1 MSRSEMIPTKA
12 PARAPLFLTA
22 ADTIRVNIA
31 SGRLDRGQVLLE
43 GPLAERLKISRS
55 SVKRALGLL
64 EEEGAIRRFNGRG
77 YVVGPPDDDTAPIR
91 SDLKSI
97 HLVVDEAHDETLNRP
112 NWKRIHDQVEADVSA
127 CLVFGQFRIVE
138 SDLAAHFEVSRTVI
152 RDVLG
157 RLQERGLVTKSST
170 SRWLVAPLTAQS
182 IKNKF
187 ELRIILEVA
196 ALRSAAP
203 FIDRIALERICRS
216 MVEAEAEA
224 KGRLVQPDTWFSLV
238 NEFVDLAI
246 LSTPNEDLRQLISA
260 NMKTLQAS
268 QNALFGLGLFGDAL
282 AIREIRMIGEL
293 IIVGST
299 ASAAEM
305 LESHLSKSRDR
316 TIAQLKLVA
325 VLPQPGHIAPY
336 LIPA

>member
-1 MSRSEMIPTKA
+1 MIPPKA
-12 PARAPLFLTA
+12 PGRAPLFLTA
-22 ADTIRVNIA
+22 ADTIRVNIET
-31 SGRLDRGQVLLE
+31 GRLDRGQVLLE

-64 EEEGAIRRFNGRG
+64 EEEGAIRRFDGRG

-138 SDLAAHFEVSRTVI
+138 SDLAAHFDVSRTVI

-216 MVEAEAEA
+216 MAAAEAE
-224 KGRLVQPDTWFSLV
+224 GRLVRPDTWFRLV

>member
-1 MSRSEMIPTKA
+1 MSRSEMIPPKA
-12 PARAPLFLTA
+12 PGRAPLFLTA
-22 ADTIRVNIA
+22 ADTIRVNIET
-31 SGRLDRGQVLLE
+31 GRLDRGQVLLE

-64 EEEGAIRRFNGRG
+64 EEEGAIRRFDGRG

-138 SDLAAHFEVSRTVI
+138 SDLAAHFGVSRTVI

-170 SRWLVAPLTAQS
+170 SRWIVAPLTAQS

-216 MVEAEAEA
+216 MAAAEAE
-224 KGRLVQPDTWFSLV
+224 GRLVRPDTWFRLV

-336 LIPA
+336 LIPV

>member
-1 MSRSEMIPTKA
+1 MSRSEMIPPKA
-12 PARAPLFLTA
+12 PGRAPLFLTA
-22 ADTIRVNIA
+22 ADTIRVNIET
-31 SGRLDRGQVLLE
+31 GRLDRGQVLLE

-64 EEEGAIRRFNGRG
+64 EEEGAIRRFDGRG

-138 SDLAAHFEVSRTVI
+138 SDLAAHFDVSRTVI

-170 SRWLVAPLTAQS
+170 SRWIVAPLTAQS

-216 MVEAEAEA
+216 MAAAEAE
-224 KGRLVQPDTWFSLV
+224 GRLVRPETWFRLV

-336 LIPA
+336 LIPV

>member
-1 MSRSEMIPTKA
+1 MSRSEMIPPKA
-12 PARAPLFLTA
+12 PGRAPLFLTA
-22 ADTIRVNIA
+22 ADTIRVNIET
-31 SGRLDRGQVLLE
+31 GRLDRGQVLLE

-64 EEEGAIRRFNGRG
+64 EEEGAIRRFDGRG

-138 SDLAAHFEVSRTVI
+138 SDLAAHFDVSRTVI

-170 SRWLVAPLTAQS
+170 SRWIVAPLTAQS

-216 MVEAEAEA
+216 MAAAEAE
-224 KGRLVQPDTWFSLV
+224 GRLVRPDTWFRLV

>member
-1 MSRSEMIPTKA
+1 MIPPKA
-12 PARAPLFLTA
+12 PGRAPLFLTA
-22 ADTIRVNIA
+22 ADTIRVNIET
-31 SGRLDRGQVLLE
+31 GRLDRGQVLLE

-64 EEEGAIRRFNGRG
+64 EEEGAIRRFDGRG

-138 SDLAAHFEVSRTVI
+138 SDLAAHFDVSRTVI

-216 MVEAEAEA
+216 MAAAEAE
-224 KGRLVQPDTWFSLV
+224 GRLVRPDTWFRLV

-336 LIPA
+336 LIPI

>member
-1 MSRSEMIPTKA
+1 MSRSEMIPPKA
-12 PARAPLFLTA
+12 PGRAPLFLTA
-22 ADTIRVNIA
+22 ADTIRVNIET
-31 SGRLDRGQVLLE
+31 GRLDRGQVLLE

-64 EEEGAIRRFNGRG
+64 EEEGAIRRFDGRG

-138 SDLAAHFEVSRTVI
+138 SDLAAHFDVSRTVI

-216 MVEAEAEA
+216 MAAAEAE
-224 KGRLVQPDTWFSLV
+224 GRLVRPDTWFRLV

>member
-1 MSRSEMIPTKA
+1 MSRSEMIPPKA
-12 PARAPLFLTA
+12 PSRAPLFLTA
-22 ADTIRVNIA
+22 ADTIRVNIET
-31 SGRLDRGQVLLE
+31 GRLDRGQVLLE

-64 EEEGAIRRFNGRG
+64 EEEGAIRRFDGRG

-138 SDLAAHFEVSRTVI
+138 SDLATHFGVSRTVI

-170 SRWLVAPLTAQS
+170 SRWIVAPLTAQS

-216 MVEAEAEA
+216 MAAAEAE
-224 KGRLVQPDTWFSLV
+224 GRLVRPDTWFRLV

-260 NMKTLQAS
+260 NIKTLQAS

-336 LIPA
+336 LIPV

>member
-1 MSRSEMIPTKA
+1 MSRSEMIPPKA
-12 PARAPLFLTA
+12 PGRAPLFLTA
-22 ADTIRVNIA
+22 ADTIRVNIET
-31 SGRLDRGQVLLE
+31 GRLDRGQVLLE

-64 EEEGAIRRFNGRG
+64 EEEGAIRRFDGRG

-112 NWKRIHDQVEADVSA
+112 NWKRVHDQVEADVSA

-138 SDLAAHFEVSRTVI
+138 SDLAAHFDVSRTVI

-203 FIDRIALERICRS
+203 FIDRMALERICRS
-216 MVEAEAEA
+216 MAAAEAE
-224 KGRLVQPDTWFSLV
+224 GRLVRPDTWFRLV

-336 LIPA
+336 LIPV

>member
-1 MSRSEMIPTKA
+1 MSRSEMIPPKA
-12 PARAPLFLTA
+12 PGRAPLFLTA
-22 ADTIRVNIA
+22 ADTIRVNIET
-31 SGRLDRGQVLLE
+31 GRLDRGQVLLE

-64 EEEGAIRRFNGRG
+64 EEEGAIRRFDGRG

-138 SDLAAHFEVSRTVI
+138 SDLAAHFDVSRTVI

-216 MVEAEAEA
+216 MAAAEAE
-224 KGRLVQPDTWFSLV
+224 GRLVRPDTWFRLV

-336 LIPA
+336 LIPV

>member
-1 MSRSEMIPTKA
+1 MSRSEMIPPKA
-12 PARAPLFLTA
+12 PGRAPLFLTA
-22 ADTIRVNIA
+22 ADTIRVNIET
-31 SGRLDRGQVLLE
+31 GRLDRGQVLLE

-64 EEEGAIRRFNGRG
+64 EEEGAIRRFDGRG

-138 SDLAAHFEVSRTVI
+138 SDLAAHFDVSRTVI

-170 SRWLVAPLTAQS
+170 SRWIVAPLTAQS

-216 MVEAEAEA
+216 MAAAEAE
-224 KGRLVQPDTWFSLV
+224 GRLVRPETWFRLV

-336 LIPA
+336 LIPS

>member
-1 MSRSEMIPTKA
+1 MSRSEMIPPKA
-12 PARAPLFLTA
+12 PGRAPLFLTA
-22 ADTIRVNIA
+22 ADTIRVNIET
-31 SGRLDRGQVLLE
+31 GRLDRGQVLLE

-64 EEEGAIRRFNGRG
+64 EEEGAIRRFDGRG

-138 SDLAAHFEVSRTVI
+138 SDLAAHFDVSRTVI

-170 SRWLVAPLTAQS
+170 SRWIVAPLTAQS

-203 FIDRIALERICRS
+203 LIDRIALERICRS
-216 MVEAEAEA
+216 MAAAEAE
-224 KGRLVQPDTWFSLV
+224 GRLVRPETWFRLV

-336 LIPA
+336 LIPV

>member
-1 MSRSEMIPTKA
+1 MIPPKA
-12 PARAPLFLTA
+12 PGRAPLFLTA
-22 ADTIRVNIA
+22 ADTIRVNIET
-31 SGRLDRGQVLLE
+31 GRLDRGQVLLE

-64 EEEGAIRRFNGRG
+64 EEEGAIRRFDGRG

-138 SDLAAHFEVSRTVI
+138 SDLAAHFDVSRTVI

-170 SRWLVAPLTAQS
+170 SRWIVAPLTAQS

-216 MVEAEAEA
+216 MAAAEAE
-224 KGRLVQPDTWFSLV
+224 GRLVRPDTWFRLV

>member
-1 MSRSEMIPTKA
+1 MIPPKA
-12 PARAPLFLTA
+12 PGRAPLFLTA
-22 ADTIRVNIA
+22 ADTIRVNIKT
-31 SGRLDRGQVLLE
+31 GRLDRGQVLLE

-64 EEEGAIRRFNGRG
+64 EEEGAIRRFDGRG

-97 HLVVDEAHDETLNRP
+97 PLIVDEAHDETLNRP

-138 SDLAAHFEVSRTVI
+138 SELAAHFAVSRTVI

-216 MVEAEAEA
+216 MAEAEAE
-224 KGRLVQPDTWFSLV
+224 GRLVHPNTWFSLV
-238 NEFVDLAI
+238 NEFVDMAI

>member
-1 MSRSEMIPTKA
+1 MSRSEMIPPKA
-12 PARAPLFLTA
+12 PGRAPLFLTA
-22 ADTIRVNIA
+22 ADTIRVNIE

-64 EEEGAIRRFNGRG
+64 EEEGAIRRFDGRG

-138 SDLAAHFEVSRTVI
+138 SDLAAHFDVSRTVI

-157 RLQERGLVTKSST
+157 RLQERGLVTKSTT
-170 SRWLVAPLTAQS
+170 SRWIVAPLTAQS

-196 ALRSAAP
+196 ALRAAAP

-216 MVEAEAEA
+216 MAEAEAED
-224 KGRLVQPDTWFSLV
+224 RLVRPDTWFRLV

-246 LSTPNEDLRQLISA
+246 LSTPNEDLRRLISA

-282 AIREIRMIGEL
+282 SIREIRMIGEL

-336 LIPA
+336 LIPV

>member
-1 MSRSEMIPTKA
+1 MSRSEMIPPKA
-12 PARAPLFLTA
+12 PGRAPLFLTA
-22 ADTIRVNIA
+22 ADTIRVNIET
-31 SGRLDRGQVLLE
+31 GRLDRGQVLLE

-64 EEEGAIRRFNGRG
+64 EEEGAIRRFDGRG

-138 SDLAAHFEVSRTVI
+138 SDLAAHFDVSRTVI

-170 SRWLVAPLTAQS
+170 SRWIVAPLTAQS

-216 MVEAEAEA
+216 MAAAEAE
-224 KGRLVQPDTWFSLV
+224 GRLVRPETWFRLV

>member
-1 MSRSEMIPTKA
+1 MIPPKA
-12 PARAPLFLTA
+12 PGRAPLFLTA
-22 ADTIRVNIA
+22 ADTIRVNIET
-31 SGRLDRGQVLLE
+31 GRLDRGQVLLE

-64 EEEGAIRRFNGRG
+64 EEEGAIRRFDGRG

-138 SDLAAHFEVSRTVI
+138 SDLAAHFDVSRTVI

-170 SRWLVAPLTAQS
+170 SRWIVAPLTAQS

-216 MVEAEAEA
+216 MAAAEAE
-224 KGRLVQPDTWFSLV
+224 GRLVRPETWFRLV

-336 LIPA
+336 LIPV

>member
-1 MSRSEMIPTKA
+1 MSRSEMIPPKA
-12 PARAPLFLTA
+12 PGRAPLFLTA
-22 ADTIRVNIA
+22 ADTIRVNIET
-31 SGRLDRGQVLLE
+31 GRLDRGQVLLE

-64 EEEGAIRRFNGRG
+64 EEEGAIRRFDGRG

-97 HLVVDEAHDETLNRP
+97 HLVVDDAHDETLNRP

-138 SDLAAHFEVSRTVI
+138 SDLAAHFDVSRTVI

-216 MVEAEAEA
+216 MAAAEAE
-224 KGRLVQPDTWFSLV
+224 GRLVRPDTWFRLV

-336 LIPA
+336 LIPS

>member
-1 MSRSEMIPTKA
+1 MSRSEMIPPKA
-12 PARAPLFLTA
+12 PGRAPLFLTA
-22 ADTIRVNIA
+22 ADTIRVNIET
-31 SGRLDRGQVLLE
+31 GRLDRGQVLLE

-64 EEEGAIRRFNGRG
+64 EEEGAIRRFDGRG

-138 SDLAAHFEVSRTVI
+138 SDLAAHFDVSRTVI

-170 SRWLVAPLTAQS
+170 SRWIVAPLTAQS

-216 MVEAEAEA
+216 MAAAEAE
-224 KGRLVQPDTWFSLV
+224 GRLVRPETWFRLV

-246 LSTPNEDLRQLISA
+246 LSTPNEDLRQLISM

-336 LIPA
+336 LIPS

>member
-1 MSRSEMIPTKA
+1 MSRSEMIPPKA
-12 PARAPLFLTA
+12 PGRAPLFLTA
-22 ADTIRVNIA
+22 ADTIRVNIET
-31 SGRLDRGQVLLE
+31 GRLDRGQVLLE

-64 EEEGAIRRFNGRG
+64 EEEGAIRRFDGRG

-138 SDLAAHFEVSRTVI
+138 SDLAAHFDVSRTVI

-216 MVEAEAEA
+216 MAAAEAE
-224 KGRLVQPDTWFSLV
+224 GRLVRPDTWFRLV

-336 LIPA
+336 LIPS